1 MAPARPEPPALC
13 GVRGRA
19 GLSLAHR
26 LRLQRPGPLRSRP
39 RALQDLSSALA
50 RGECSPAPRPPGGGM
65 GRRVGRRQARGSA
78 DSLAT
83 AAGRTPS
90 VPENLTRQILRE
102 RLADGE
108 LTPGEAISL
117 RVDQT
122 LLQDATGTM
131 ALMQFEQ
138 LDVPR
143 VQVER
148 AVQYVDHNVIQLDF
162 KNPDDHRMLQA
173 LCRRYGIDYSRPGN
187 GICHYVH
194 IERYA
199 KPGGILVGADSHTTT
214 SGALG
219 MIAIGAGGLDVA
231 VAMAGYPYEIACPEV
246 VEVRLE
252 GALARPWVQAKDV
265 ILELLRRLTASGGKD
280 KVFEFTG
287 PGTADLS
294 VPERGTIANMIAEL
308 GATSAVFPPDKS
320 TRDWLRRQQ
329 REDDFEQVGPEEGCE
344 YDERVEIDLAEL
356 GPLVAKP
363 QNPDNVVPVEEVAG
377 TPIEQVC
384 IGSSVNSAYTD
395 LALPGA
401 VLAAG
406 DGREVHERVT
416 ATATPG
422 SRQILVAIAE
432 AGVYRQL
439 VEGGVRML
447 EPVCGPCVGMGQ
459 APPSDANSLRTF
471 NRNFPGRS
479 GTPDDSV
486 YLCSPAVAAVSMLH
500 GEIRDPREYGEPP
513 ELLEMPELKPYVDD
527 VHIFEPAPEDEAD
540 SIEVPRGPNIKPPPE
555 HVPMDDSISAKV
567 ATVQEDNISTG
578 DLAPD
583 GVIVMSYRSNIP
595 AISEYTF
602 QHRDPEFRKR
612 MHEWGEGFIVGG
624 HNYGQGSSR
633 EHAALAPLQLGVKAV
648 FAKSFARIHRR
659 NLVAQGILALTF
671 KDESDY
677 DRAEVGQTWCLPNV
691 KEELEGGSDE
701 ITVKIEDT
709 GDEFA
714 VTHDFAPKEREI
726 LVEGGLL
733 HYLREHGREA
743 AVA

>member
-1 MAPARPEPPALC
+1 MA
-13 GVRGRA
+13 
-19 GLSLAHR
+19 
-26 LRLQRPGPLRSRP
+26 
-39 RALQDLSSALA
+39 
-50 RGECSPAPRPPGGGM
+50 
-65 GRRVGRRQARGSA
+65 
-78 DSLAT
+78 
-83 AAGRTPS
+83 
-90 VPENLTRQILRE
+90 ENLTRQILRE
-102 RLADGE
+102 HLVEGE
-108 LTPGEAISL
+108 LRPGEPIAL
-117 RVDQT
+117 KVDQT

-131 ALMQFEQ
+131 ACMQFEQ
-138 LDVPR
+138 LEVPR
-143 VQVER
+143 VKVAR

-173 LCRRYGIDYSRPGN
+173 LARKYGIHYSRPGN

-194 IERYA
+194 VERFA
-199 KPGGILVGADSHTTT
+199 RPGEILVGADSHTTT

-231 VAMAGYPYEIACPEV
+231 VAMGGYPYEIACPEV
-246 VEVRLE
+246 VEVYLDNRLD
-252 GALARPWVQAKDV
+252 RPWVQAKDV
-265 ILELLRRLTASGGKD
+265 ILELLRRLSVRGGKN
-280 KVFEFTG
+280 KIFEFTG
-287 PGTADLS
+287 PGTATLS

-308 GATSAVFPPDKS
+308 GATSAVFPPDES
-320 TRDWLRRQQ
+320 TLDWLRRQD
-329 REDDFEQVGPEEGCE
+329 REDDFAELGPEEGAE
-344 YDERVEIDLAEL
+344 YDDRVEIDLGDL
-356 GPLVAKP
+356 VPLVAKP
-363 QNPDNVVPVEEVAG
+363 HNPDNVVPVEEVAG
-377 TPIEQVC
+377 TPVEQVC
-384 IGSSVNSAYTD
+384 IGSSVNSAYVD

-401 VLAAG
+401 VLADQG
-406 DGREVHERVT
+406 GQRVAARCT

-432 AGVYRQL
+432 SGVYRQL

-459 APPSDANSLRTF
+459 APPSNANSLRTF

-500 GEIRDPREYGEPP
+500 GEIRDPREYGQAPEILEIP
-513 ELLEMPELKPYVDD
+513 ELRPYVDD
-527 VHIFEPAPEDEAD
+527 VHIFAPASEQEAER
-540 SIEVPRGPNIKPPPE
+540 IEVPRGPNIKTPPE
-555 HVPMDDSISAKV
+555 HEPLEDSLGARI
-567 ATVQEDNISTG
+567 ATVQPDNISTG

-595 AISEYTF
+595 AIAEFTF

-612 MHEWGEGFIVGG
+612 MKEWGSGFIVGG

-659 NLVAQGILALTF
+659 NLVAQGILALAF

-677 DRAEVGQTWCLPNV
+677 DRAKVGEKWVLPEVR
-691 KEELEGGSDE
+691 KELEDGAED
-701 ITVKIEDT
+701 ITVRIEDS
-709 GDEFA
+709 GDEFK
-714 VTHDFAPKEREI
+714 VTHDFAPKEREV
-726 LVEGGLL
+726 LLHGGLL
-733 HYLREHGREA
+733 HYLKEQGQEA

>member
-1 MAPARPEPPALC
+1 MP
-13 GVRGRA
+13 
-19 GLSLAHR
+19 
-26 LRLQRPGPLRSRP
+26 
-39 RALQDLSSALA
+39 D
-50 RGECSPAPRPPGGGM
+50 
-65 GRRVGRRQARGSA
+65 
-78 DSLAT
+78 
-83 AAGRTPS
+83 
-90 VPENLTRQILRE
+90 NLTRQILRE
-102 RLADGE
+102 HLIEGE
-108 LTPGEAISL
+108 PTPGEAISL

-143 VQVER
+143 VKVER

-173 LCRRYGIDYSRPGN
+173 LCRKHGIDYSRPGN

-199 KPGGILVGADSHTTT
+199 RPGGILVGADSHTTT
-214 SGALG
+214 SGAVG

-231 VAMAGYPYEIACPEV
+231 VAMAGHPYEIACPEV
-246 VEVRLE
+246 VEVH
-252 GALARPWVQAKDV
+252 LANTLPRPWVQAKDV
-265 ILELLRRLTASGGKD
+265 ILELLRRLTVRGGKN

-308 GATSAVFPPDKS
+308 GATSAVFPPDGN
-320 TRDWLRRQQ
+320 TREWLRRQQ
-329 REDDFEQVGPEEGCE
+329 REDDFADLRPEDGSE
-344 YDERVEIDLAEL
+344 YDDRVEIDLAEL

-363 QNPDNVVPVEEVAG
+363 QNPDNVVPVEEIAG

-384 IGSSVNSAYTD
+384 IGSSVNSAYLD

-401 VLAAG
+401 VLA
-406 DGREVHERVT
+406 DGGGQEVHERVT

-432 AGVYRQL
+432 SGVYRQL
-439 VEGGVRML
+439 VEGGMRML

-459 APPSDANSLRTF
+459 APPSNANSLRTF

-479 GTPDDSV
+479 GTPDDQV

-500 GEIRDPREYGEPP
+500 GEIRDPRELGEPP

-527 VHIFEPAPEDEAD
+527 RHIFPPAPEEEAERVE
-540 SIEVPRGPNIKPPPE
+540 IPRGPNIKTPPE
-555 HVPMDDSISAKV
+555 HERLEDELRARI
-567 ATVQEDNISTG
+567 ATVQPDNISTG

-595 AISEYTF
+595 AIAEFTF
-602 QHRDPEFRKR
+602 QHRDKDFRKR
-612 MHEWGEGFIVGG
+612 MREWGAGFIVGG

-633 EHAALAPLQLGVKAV
+633 EHAALAPLQLGVRAV

-671 KDESDY
+671 ADESDY
-677 DRAEVGQTWCLPNV
+677 DRADVGETWVLPHV
-691 KEELEGGSDE
+691 RDELADGGGEISVRIEES
-701 ITVKIEDT
+701 
-709 GDEFA
+709 GDEFT
-714 VTHDFAPKEREI
+714 VTHDFAAKEREI
-726 LVEGGLL
+726 LLHGGLL
-733 HYLREHGREA
+733 SYLKQQRA
-743 AVA
+743 AA

>member
-1 MAPARPEPPALC
+1 MA
-13 GVRGRA
+13 
-19 GLSLAHR
+19 
-26 LRLQRPGPLRSRP
+26 
-39 RALQDLSSALA
+39 
-50 RGECSPAPRPPGGGM
+50 
-65 GRRVGRRQARGSA
+65 
-78 DSLAT
+78 
-83 AAGRTPS
+83 
-90 VPENLTRQILRE
+90 ENLTRQILRDHLVE
-102 RLADGE
+102 GE
-108 LTPGEAISL
+108 LRPGAAISL
-117 RVDQT
+117 KVDQT

-138 LDVPR
+138 LEVSR

-148 AVQYVDHNVIQLDF
+148 ALQYVDHNVIQLDF

-173 LCRRYGIDYSRPGN
+173 LCRRYGIHYSRPGN

-194 IERYA
+194 LERFA
-199 KPGGILVGADSHTTT
+199 RPGHILVGADSHTTT

-231 VAMAGYPYEIACPEV
+231 VAMAGHAYEIACPEV
-246 VEVRLE
+246 VEVHLS
-252 GALARPWVQAKDV
+252 GTLDRPWVQAKDV
-265 ILELLRRLTASGGKD
+265 ILELLRRLSVRGGKN

-287 PGTADLS
+287 PGTTDLT

-308 GATSAVFPPDKS
+308 GATAAVFPPDDN

-329 REDDFEQVGPEEGCE
+329 REGDFALLAPEPGCD
-344 YDERVEIDLAEL
+344 YDERVEIDLAQL

-363 QNPDNVVPVEEVAG
+363 HSPDNVVPAEELTG
-377 TPIEQVC
+377 TRIEQVC
-384 IGSSVNSAYTD
+384 IGSSVNSAYLD

-401 VLAAG
+401 VLAQG
-406 DGREVHERVT
+406 DGRAVHERVT

-459 APPSDANSLRTF
+459 APPSNANSLRTF

-479 GTPDDSV
+479 GTPDDQV

-500 GEIRDPREYGEPP
+500 GEIRDPREQGQPP
-513 ELLEMPELKPYVDD
+513 ELLAMPELKPYVDD
-527 VHIFEPAPEDEAD
+527 QHIFPPAPEAEAD
-540 SIEVPRGPNIKPPPE
+540 RIEIPRGPNIKRPPE
-555 HVPMDDSISAKV
+555 HEPLEPQLSARI
-567 ATVQEDNISTG
+567 ATVQPDNVSTG

-595 AISEYTF
+595 AIAEFTL

-612 MHEWGEGFIVGG
+612 MREWGSGFIVGG

-633 EHAALAPLQLGVKAV
+633 EHAALAPLQLGVRAV

-671 KDESDY
+671 VEEADY
-677 DRAEVGQTWCLPNV
+677 DRAEVGQTWTLPTV
-691 KEELEGGSDE
+691 RQELQDGAAVITVEIEGGE
-701 ITVKIEDT
+701 R
-709 GDEFA
+709 FA

-726 LVEGGLL
+726 LLHGGLL
-733 HYLREHGREA
+733 HYLKEQRSA
-743 AVA
+743 A

>member
-1 MAPARPEPPALC
+1 M
-13 GVRGRA
+13 
-19 GLSLAHR
+19 
-26 LRLQRPGPLRSRP
+26 
-39 RALQDLSSALA
+39 
-50 RGECSPAPRPPGGGM
+50 
-65 GRRVGRRQARGSA
+65 
-78 DSLAT
+78 
-83 AAGRTPS
+83 
-90 VPENLTRQILRE
+90 PENLTRQILRE
-102 RLADGE
+102 HLTDGE

-143 VQVER
+143 VKVER
-148 AVQYVDHNVIQLDF
+148 ALQYVDHNVIQLDY

-173 LCRRYGIDYSRPGN
+173 LCRKYGIHYSRPGN

-199 KPGGILVGADSHTTT
+199 RPGAILVGADSHTTT

-231 VAMAGYPYEIACPEV
+231 VAMAGHSYEIACPEV

-252 GALARPWVQAKDV
+252 NTLERPWVQAKDV
-265 ILELLRRLTASGGKD
+265 ILELLRRLSVRGGKN
-280 KVFEFTG
+280 KIFEFTG

-308 GATSAVFPPDKS
+308 GATSAVFAPDEN
-320 TRDWLRRQQ
+320 TREWLRRQA
-329 REDDFEQVGPEEGCE
+329 REDDFAELGPEEGCE

-363 QNPDNVVPVEEVAG
+363 HSPDEVVPVEEAAG

-384 IGSSVNSAYTD
+384 IGSSVNSAYLD
-395 LALPGA
+395 LALPAA

-406 DGREVHERVT
+406 DGHEVHERVT

-432 AGVYRQL
+432 SGVYRQL

-479 GTPDDSV
+479 GTPEDQV

-500 GEIRDPREYGEPP
+500 GEIRDPREHGDPP
-513 ELLEMPELKPYVDD
+513 ELLEMPKLKPYTDD
-527 VHIFEPAPEDEAD
+527 RHIFAPAPEGEAG
-540 SIEVPRGPNIKPPPE
+540 SIEIPRGPNIKTPPE
-555 HVPMDDSISAKV
+555 HTPLEAELSARI
-567 ATVQEDNISTG
+567 ATVQPDNISTG

-595 AISEYTF
+595 AIAEFTF
-602 QHRDPEFRKR
+602 QHRDPGFRKR
-612 MHEWGEGFIVGG
+612 MQEWGSGFIVGG
-624 HNYGQGSSR
+624 ENYGQGSSR
-633 EHAALAPLQLGVKAV
+633 EHAALAPLQLGVRAV

-671 KDESDY
+671 VDGADY
-677 DRAEVGQTWCLPNV
+677 ERAEVGQTWTLPRV
-691 KEELEGGSDE
+691 KEELEEGADE
-701 ITVKIEDT
+701 ITVRIEES
-709 GDEFA
+709 GDEFS
-714 VTHDFAPKEREI
+714 VTQDLAPKERDI
-726 LVEGGLL
+726 LVSGGLL
-733 HYLREHGREA
+733 HYLSENA
-743 AVA
+743 PA

>member
-1 MAPARPEPPALC
+1 
-13 GVRGRA
+13 
-19 GLSLAHR
+19 
-26 LRLQRPGPLRSRP
+26 
-39 RALQDLSSALA
+39 
-50 RGECSPAPRPPGGGM
+50 
-65 GRRVGRRQARGSA
+65 
-78 DSLAT
+78 
-83 AAGRTPS
+83 

-102 RLADGE
+102 RLVDGE

-117 RVDQT
+117 RLDQT

-143 VQVER
+143 VRVER

-231 VAMAGYPYEIACPEV
+231 VAMAGHPYEIACPEV
-246 VEVRLE
+246 VEVWLD
-252 GALARPWVQAKDV
+252 GALRRPWVQAKDV
-265 ILELLRRLTASGGKD
+265 ILELLRRLSVRGGKN
-280 KVFEFTG
+280 KMFEFTG
-287 PGTADLS
+287 PGTRDLS

-308 GATSAVFPPDKS
+308 GATAAVFPPDES
-320 TRDWLRRQQ
+320 TLDWLRRQQ
-329 REDDFEQVGPEEGCE
+329 REGDFAELAPEPGCGYDD
-344 YDERVEIDLAEL
+344 RVEIDLAEL

-377 TPIEQVC
+377 TAVEQVC
-384 IGSSVNSAYTD
+384 IGSSVNSAYVD

-401 VLAAG
+401 ILADR
-406 DGREVHERVT
+406 DGQLVHERVT

-432 AGVYRQL
+432 SGVYRQL

-479 GTPDDSV
+479 GTPEDSV
-486 YLCSPAVAAVSMLH
+486 YLCSPAVAAVSMLR
-500 GEIRDPREYGEPP
+500 GEISDPREYGDPP
-513 ELLEMPELKPYVDD
+513 ELLEMPALQPYVDD
-527 VHIFEPAPEDEAD
+527 RHIFPPAPADEAD
-540 SIEVPRGPNIKPPPE
+540 EIEIPRGPNIKTPPE
-555 HVPMDDSISAKV
+555 HTPLEEELSARI
-567 ATVQEDNISTG
+567 ATIQPDNISTG

-595 AISEYTF
+595 AIAEFTF

-612 MHEWGEGFIVGG
+612 MQEWGAGFIVGG

-671 KDESDY
+671 VEESDY
-677 DRAEVGQTWCLPNV
+677 DRARVGDTWTLPNV
-691 KEELEGGSDE
+691 RQELQNGADE
-701 ITVKIEDT
+701 IVVQIEES
-709 GDEFA
+709 GDEFT

-726 LVEGGLL
+726 LLSGGLL
-733 HYLREHGREA
+733 HYLKQQA
-743 AVA
+743 AA

>member
-1 MAPARPEPPALC
+1 M
-13 GVRGRA
+13 
-19 GLSLAHR
+19 
-26 LRLQRPGPLRSRP
+26 
-39 RALQDLSSALA
+39 
-50 RGECSPAPRPPGGGM
+50 
-65 GRRVGRRQARGSA
+65 
-78 DSLAT
+78 
-83 AAGRTPS
+83 
-90 VPENLTRQILRE
+90 PENPTRQILRE
-102 RLADGE
+102 HLVEGE
-108 LTPGEAISL
+108 LEPGKPISL

-131 ALMQFEQ
+131 ACMQFEQ
-138 LDVPR
+138 LGVPR
-143 VQVER
+143 VKVDR
-148 AVQYVDHNVIQLDF
+148 AVQYIDHNVIQLDY

-173 LCRRYGIDYSRPGN
+173 LARKYGIHFSRPGN

-199 KPGGILVGADSHTTT
+199 KPGDILVGAGPHPTP

-231 VAMAGYPYEIACPEV
+231 VAMGGYPYEIACPEV
-246 VEVRLE
+246 VEVHLSGE
-252 GALARPWVQAKDV
+252 LHRPWVQAKDI
-265 ILELLRRLTASGGKD
+265 ILELLRQLTVRGGKN

-308 GATSAVFPPDKS
+308 GATSAVFPPDEK
-320 TRDWLRRQQ
+320 TREWLRRQQ
-329 REDDFEQVGPEEGCE
+329 REDDFEELAPDNSAG
-344 YDERVEIDLAEL
+344 YDDRVDIDLGEL

-363 QNPDNVVPVEEVAG
+363 HNPANAVPVEEVAG
-377 TPIEQVC
+377 TPVEQVC
-384 IGSSVNSAYTD
+384 FGSSVNSAYVD
-395 LALPGA
+395 LALPAA
-401 VLAAG
+401 VLADKEG
-406 DGREVHERVT
+406 QRVSERCT

-432 AGVYRQL
+432 SGVYRQL

-471 NRNFPGRS
+471 NRNFQGRS
-479 GTPDDSV
+479 GTPEDSV

-500 GEIRDPREYGEPP
+500 GEIRDPREYGDPP

-527 VHIFEPAPEDEAD
+527 VHIFAPAPEDEAEG
-540 SIEVPRGPNIKPPPE
+540 IEIPRGPNIKTPPE
-555 HVPMDDSISAKV
+555 HEPLPDSLEARI

-595 AISEYTF
+595 AIAEYTF
-602 QHRDPEFRKR
+602 QHKDPEFRKR
-612 MHEWGEGFIVGG
+612 LKEWGSGFIVGG
-624 HNYGQGSSR
+624 ENYGQGSSR

-677 DRAEVGQTWCLPNV
+677 DRAEVGETWTLPKV
-691 KEELEGGSDE
+691 KQELEDGADE
-701 ITVKIEDT
+701 ITVKVEES
-709 GDEFA
+709 GDEFT
-714 VTHDFAPKEREI
+714 VEHDLAPKERQI

-733 HYLREHGREA
+733 HYLREHGAEA

>member
-1 MAPARPEPPALC
+1 M
-13 GVRGRA
+13 
-19 GLSLAHR
+19 
-26 LRLQRPGPLRSRP
+26 
-39 RALQDLSSALA
+39 
-50 RGECSPAPRPPGGGM
+50 
-65 GRRVGRRQARGSA
+65 
-78 DSLAT
+78 
-83 AAGRTPS
+83 
-90 VPENLTRQILRE
+90 PENLTRQILRE
-102 RLADGE
+102 RLVEGE
-108 LTPGEAISL
+108 LTPGEAVSL

-138 LDVPR
+138 LDVLR

-231 VAMAGYPYEIACPEV
+231 VAMAGHPYEIACPEV
-246 VEVRLE
+246 VEVWLE
-252 GALARPWVQAKDV
+252 GTLRRPWVQAKDV
-265 ILELLRRLTASGGKD
+265 ILELLRRLSVRGGKN

-287 PGTADLS
+287 PGTRDLS

-308 GATSAVFPPDKS
+308 GATAAVFPPDRS
-320 TRDWLRRQQ
+320 TLDWLRRQQ
-329 REDDFEQVGPEEGCE
+329 REEDFTELGPEPGSA
-344 YDERVEIDLAEL
+344 YDDRVEIDLAEL

-363 QNPDNVVPVEEVAG
+363 QNPDNVVPVEEVTG
-377 TPIEQVC
+377 TPVEQVC
-384 IGSSVNSAYTD
+384 IGSSVNSAYVD

-401 VLAAG
+401 ILADR
-406 DGREVHERVT
+406 DGQLVHERVT

-432 AGVYRQL
+432 SGVYRQL

-459 APPSDANSLRTF
+459 APPSNANSLRTF

-479 GTPDDSV
+479 GTPNDSV

-500 GEIRDPREYGEPP
+500 GEIRDPREYGDPP
-513 ELLEMPELKPYVDD
+513 PLLEMPTLQPYVDD
-527 VHIFEPAPEDEAD
+527 RHIFPPAPLDEAD
-540 SIEVPRGPNIKPPPE
+540 EIEIPRGPNIKTPPE
-555 HVPMDDSISAKV
+555 HTPLEEELSARI
-567 ATVQEDNISTG
+567 ATVQPDNISTG

-595 AISEYTF
+595 AIAEFTF
-602 QHRDPEFRKR
+602 QHRDPEFRRR
-612 MHEWGEGFIVGG
+612 MQEWGAGFIVGG

-633 EHAALAPLQLGVKAV
+633 EHAALAPLQLGVRAV

-671 KDESDY
+671 ELESDY
-677 DRAEVGQTWCLPNV
+677 DRARVGDTWTLPAV
-691 KEELEGGSDE
+691 RQELANGADE
-701 ITVKIEDT
+701 IGVRIEES
-709 GDEFA
+709 GDEFTVA
-714 VTHDFAPKEREI
+714 HDFAPKEREI
-726 LVEGGLL
+726 LLSGGLL
-733 HYLREHGREA
+733 HYLKEQA
-743 AVA
+743 AA

>member
-1 MAPARPEPPALC
+1 V
-13 GVRGRA
+13 GRGRV
-19 GLSLAHR
+19 
-26 LRLQRPGPLRSRP
+26 
-39 RALQDLSSALA
+39 
-50 RGECSPAPRPPGGGM
+50 E
-65 GRRVGRRQARGSA
+65 GSGTTHPVA
-78 DSLAT
+78 
-83 AAGRTPS
+83 
-90 VPENLTRQILRE
+90 ENLTRQILRE
-102 RLADGE
+102 RLAEGE

-138 LDVPR
+138 LEVPR

-199 KPGGILVGADSHTTT
+199 KPGGVLVGADSHTTT
-214 SGALG
+214 SGAVG

-231 VAMAGYPYEIACPEV
+231 VAMAGHPYEIACPEV
-246 VEVRLE
+246 VEVWLD
-252 GALARPWVQAKDV
+252 GTLSRPWVQAKDV
-265 ILELLRRLTASGGKD
+265 ILELLRRLSVRGGKN

-287 PGTADLS
+287 PGTRDLS

-308 GATSAVFPPDKS
+308 GATAAVFPADES
-320 TRDWLRRQQ
+320 TLDWLRRQR
-329 REDDFEQVGPEEGCE
+329 READFADIGADPGCAYDD
-344 YDERVEIDLAEL
+344 RIEIDLAEL
-356 GPLVAKP
+356 GPLVAMP

-377 TPIEQVC
+377 TPVEQVC
-384 IGSSVNSAYTD
+384 IGSSVNSAYVD

-401 VLAAG
+401 ILADR
-406 DGREVHERVT
+406 DGQVVHERVT

-432 AGVYRQL
+432 SGVYRQL

-459 APPSDANSLRTF
+459 APPSNANSLRTF

-479 GTPDDSV
+479 GTPEDSV
-486 YLCSPAVAAVSMLH
+486 YLCSPAVAAASMLH
-500 GEIRDPREYGEPP
+500 GEISDPREYGDPP
-513 ELLEMPELKPYVDD
+513 ELLEMPTLQPYVDD
-527 VHIFEPAPEDEAD
+527 RHIFPPAPADEAD
-540 SIEVPRGPNIKPPPE
+540 EIEIPRGPNIKTPPE
-555 HVPMDDSISAKV
+555 HTPLEEELSARL
-567 ATVQEDNISTG
+567 ATIQPDNISTG

-595 AISEYTF
+595 AIAEFTF

-612 MHEWGEGFIVGG
+612 MQEWGAGIIVGG

-671 KDESDY
+671 ADESDY
-677 DRAEVGQTWCLPNV
+677 DRARVGDTWTLPNV
-691 KEELEGGSDE
+691 RQELENGAEE
-701 ITVKIEDT
+701 IVVRIEES
-709 GDEFA
+709 GDEFTA
-714 VTHDFAPKEREI
+714 RHDFAAKEREI
-726 LVEGGLL
+726 LVSGGLL
-733 HYLREHGREA
+733 HYLKEQA
-743 AVA
+743 TA